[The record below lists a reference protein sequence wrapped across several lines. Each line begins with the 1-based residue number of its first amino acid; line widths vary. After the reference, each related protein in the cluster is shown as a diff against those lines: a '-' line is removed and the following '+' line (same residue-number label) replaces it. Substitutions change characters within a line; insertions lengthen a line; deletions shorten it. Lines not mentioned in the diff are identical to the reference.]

1 MSVIRN
7 APHYIASS
15 NTSSFGCRPYE
26 LPSWAVVA
34 ALADTERRTVRRW
47 WLSRVL
53 WTRVREPAGAGVRG
67 GSDPGAG
74 HCLSRLAS
82 RCRERVRAG
91 ALRGESHQEARTPR
105 AAGEPVR
112 GDLFTR
118 VSAREK
124 I

>member
-1 MSVIRN
+1 MT
-7 APHYIASS
+7 P
-15 NTSSFGCRPYE
+15 FGCRPYE
-26 LPSWAVVA
+26 LASWAVVA

-53 WTRVREPAGAGVRG
+53 WTRVREPAGAGNRG

-74 HCLSRLAS
+74 HSSRVAAW
-82 RCRERVRAG
+82 CRDRVRAD
-91 ALRGESHQEARTPR
+91 ALRSESHQEARTPR